1 MIFTPTKVSG
11 FPIETS
17 FTVIL
22 RGSSSGR
29 IRRLR
34 GFKKHHKV
42 PDAQYEATEDFVRK
56 VGSEDVKLL
65 ADELYNDIREAFRYK
80 RKEFGY
86 SCEHGLAGIKTP
98 DFSAQIRINHS
109 QEDPKSYVLTT
120 ELTELYNEAIAAN
133 PALHACFNTRCDL
146 LSITFPSGI
155 NVEEKI
161 DAIEEIEGL
170 EGCMSYEPDGSSFEL
185 KLRELD
191 LHIYVDGWTMEFQLL
206 TLRNL
211 GKLLEHS
218 QKAFDILSDCGFGL
232 RIR

>member
-11 FPIETS
+11 FPIESS

-29 IRRLR
+29 IRRLK
-34 GFKKHHKV
+34 GFQKHHHV
-42 PDAQYEATEDFVRK
+42 PDAKYEATEDFVRK
-56 VGSEDVKLL
+56 VGAEDVKLL
-65 ADELYNDIREAFRYK
+65 ADGLYNDIREAFGYK
-80 RKEFGY
+80 RKEFDY
-86 SCEHGLAGIKTP
+86 SCEHGLAEIKTP
-98 DFSAQIRINHS
+98 DFSAQIRIDQS
-109 QEDPKSYVLTT
+109 EEDPKSYVLTT
-120 ELTELYNEAIAAN
+120 ELTKLYNEAIASN
-133 PALHACFNTRCDL
+133 PALHACFNAHCDL

-161 DAIEEIEGL
+161 DTIEEIEAL

-191 LHIYVDGWTMEFQLL
+191 LHIRVDSWTMEFQLL

-232 RIR
+232 RLL